1 MFSFVFLLQTK
12 KVFDARS
19 YAMLSSP
26 RFTCITQRPW
36 CIECL
41 IDFKF
46 SPVQADSPLFSPS
59 MEQSASSNKLVQV
72 TDL

>member
-1 MFSFVFLLQTK
+1 MLLLCVIFSFCFVFFFSRAK
-12 KVFDARS
+12 
-19 YAMLSSP
+19 
-26 RFTCITQRPW
+26 CITQRPW
-36 CIECL
+36 CMECL